1 MSKPKRPWN
10 GFARYMVYNY
20 PTLCREE
27 KHLHDTTITPA
38 YGGTPGGGGRTDK
51 TADAALREL
60 PEVKRRQLE
69 AVRQAVATV
78 RATHNGDKKLKII
91 DLYYWKKSHKLY
103 GAALAVD
110 VCTQTAVKWNTEFLD
125 IVAKNYGLI

>member
-20 PTLCREE
+20 PALCREE
-27 KHLHDTTITPA
+27 KHLHDTTITPS
-38 YGGTPGGGGRTDK
+38 YGGAPGGGERSDK

-60 PEVKRRQLE
+60 PEAKRRQLE
-69 AVRQAVATV
+69 AVRRAIVTV
-78 RATHNGDKKLKII
+78 RATKNGDAKLKVI

-103 GAALAVD
+103 GAALKVGVSAH
-110 VCTQTAVKWNTEFLD
+110 TAIDWNTEFLD
-125 IVAKNYGLI
+125 LVAKNYGLI

>member
-38 YGGTPGGGGRTDK
+38 YGGAPGGGGRTDK

-60 PEVKRRQLE
+60 PEAKRRQLE
-69 AVRQAVATV
+69 ADCSQSRDAAH
-78 RATHNGDKKLKII
+78 RFYMARGMSNTHYKFTMPL
-91 DLYYWKKSHKLY
+91 
-103 GAALAVD
+103 
-110 VCTQTAVKWNTEFLD
+110 
-125 IVAKNYGLI
+125 